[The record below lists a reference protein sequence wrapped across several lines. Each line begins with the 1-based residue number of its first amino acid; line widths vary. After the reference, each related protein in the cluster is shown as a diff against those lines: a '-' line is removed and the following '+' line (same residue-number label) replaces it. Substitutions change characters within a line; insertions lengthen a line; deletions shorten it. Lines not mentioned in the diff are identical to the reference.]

1 MQQNGQKSCY
11 FYLHCLYLPYY
22 FPSIILTIKAS
33 IIHYIFDAI
42 NVLQMKKII
51 LIIISCLFVLAAH
64 SQDKMFVSE
73 RIFIALADQFV
84 LKNDTVRI
92 MGQLL
97 STDYNDFYP
106 YSRYVYVELIDRN
119 KQVVERKK
127 IRCNDNGSFFTTILL
142 PQKTTNGIYYVRGY
156 TQFMRNRESPQFPM
170 APLYVGVMPQEQE
183 TKEKIYA
190 GFFPEGGHLIKGQVQ
205 TVGIYICDE
214 RKMPTTTNF
223 VILNSLRDTICSGR
237 TDANGLASISFIPD
251 GNRYLLS
258 TETDDKAT
266 HNFLLPETMQIP
278 TLRAAI
284 NRERLVCYVLTDT
297 DDKEPI
303 DSLEIAIYHSSFGI
317 KKLNLRKGV
326 CMADLSGCTPGL
338 ITLWL
343 CNKAGNILAQRV
355 LRIGG
360 SNISTSTNDTIGG
373 SSVFVRYIPE
383 KAGKISTAFEML
395 NFTDELL
402 SPVPFPE
409 TYSDSSNIQ
418 TDQNINTWLL
428 SASNKMIGAD
438 ALRADSISYKYPI
451 EQALCISGVV
461 RNGKKPLQNANV
473 QIYNVQNNDAVSVNT
488 DATGHFNATVND
500 FVNGS
505 KLYIQAYN
513 SKGKTGTFTYQLDE
527 EDYPPVTDISYNVPF
542 AQELTDENLAKIIEP
557 IDTVRRHKVSEVVV
571 NRKHPKEKPYEW
583 VRTRNVFNYYD
594 REFLDKHPN
603 IMTVKDA
610 VLYTS
615 KVTVSNQDR
624 SISWKS
630 LKLQGLVPQH
640 LKVDKMLSNDDPIVY
655 SEIAVVVNGFK
666 IEHGVDDILRWPIT
680 DIESIELVDP
690 LDPRSLWHNAGYG
703 FFDIKMRTTVRTTP
717 VVSNG
722 VTIQPLGIATPTK
735 PFIWRLPTKAGTY
748 RMIVDVV
755 SADRNIRH
763 VVKTITVK

>member
-1 MQQNGQKSCY
+1 
-11 FYLHCLYLPYY
+11 
-22 FPSIILTIKAS
+22 
-33 IIHYIFDAI
+33 
-42 NVLQMKKII
+42 MKKII

-84 LKNDTVRI
+84 LKNDTVKI

-106 YSRYVYVELIDRN
+106 YSRYVYVELIDRH

-127 IRCNDNGSFFTTILL
+127 IRCNDNGSFFTSILL
-142 PQKTTNGIYYVRGY
+142 PDKSPNGIYYVRGY
-156 TQFMRNRESPQFPM
+156 SQFMRNRESQQFPM
-170 APLYVGVMPQEQE
+170 VPLYVGVVPQEQE
-183 TKEKIYA
+183 TKENIYA
-190 GFFPEGGHLIKGQVQ
+190 RFFPEGGHLVKGHVQ
-205 TVGIYICDE
+205 TVGIYICNE
-214 RKMPTTTNF
+214 HKMPTATKF
-223 VILNSLRDTICSGR
+223 VILNSLRDTICSGK
-237 TDANGLASISFIPD
+237 TDANGLALISFIPD

-317 KKLNLRKGV
+317 KKLHLRKGV

-360 SNISTSTNDTIGG
+360 SNISTSANDTIGG

-402 SPVPFPE
+402 SPIPFPE

-418 TDQNINTWLL
+418 TDQNINIWLL

-461 RNGKKPLQNANV
+461 RNGKRPLQNANV

-500 FVNGS
+500 FENGS

-527 EDYPPVTDISYNVPF
+527 GDYPPVTDISYNVPF

-624 SISWKS
+624 CISWKS

-640 LKVDKMLSNDDPIVY
+640 LKVDKMLSNDDDPIVY
-655 SEIAVVVNGFK
+655 SQIAVVVNGLK
-666 IEHGVDDILRWPIT
+666 IEHGIDDILKWPTT

-690 LDPRSLWHNAGYG
+690 LDPRSLWHYAGYG

-722 VTIQPLGIATPTK
+722 VTIQPLGIATPTE

-763 VVKTITVK
+763 VVKTINVK

>member
-1 MQQNGQKSCY
+1 
-11 FYLHCLYLPYY
+11 
-22 FPSIILTIKAS
+22 
-33 IIHYIFDAI
+33 
-42 NVLQMKKII
+42 MKKII
-51 LIIISCLFVLAAH
+51 LIIVSCLFVLAAH

-84 LKNDTVRI
+84 LKNDTVKI

-106 YSRYVYVELIDRN
+106 YSRYVYVELIDRD

-127 IRCNDNGSFFTTILL
+127 IRCNDNGSFFTSILS
-142 PQKTTNGIYYVRGY
+142 PDKSPNGIYYVRGY
-156 TQFMRNRESPQFPM
+156 SQFMRNRESQQFPM
-170 APLYVGVMPQEQE
+170 VPLYVGVMPQEQE

-190 GFFPEGGHLIKGQVQ
+190 GFFPEGGHLVKGQVQ
-205 TVGIYICDE
+205 TVGIYICNE
-214 RKMPTTTNF
+214 RKMPTATKF
-223 VILNSLRDTICSGR
+223 VILNSLRDTICSGK

-303 DSLEIAIYHSSFGI
+303 DSLQIAMYHSSFGI
-317 KKLNLRKGV
+317 KKLHLRKGA

-343 CNKAGNILAQRV
+343 CNKEGSILAQRV

-360 SNISTSTNDTIGG
+360 SNISTSANDTIGG

-418 TDQNINTWLL
+418 TDQNINIWLL

-461 RNGKKPLQNANV
+461 RNGKRPLQNANV
-473 QIYNVQNNDAVSVNT
+473 QIYNVQNNDAISVNT

-527 EDYPPVTDISYNVPF
+527 EDYPPVTDSSFNGLF
-542 AQELTDENLAKIIEP
+542 FQELTNENLAKIIEP

-603 IMTVKDA
+603 IQTVKDA

-615 KVTVSNQDR
+615 KVIVSNQDR
-624 SISWKS
+624 SITWKS
-630 LKLQGLVPQH
+630 NKLQGLMPQH
-640 LKVDKMLSNDDPIVY
+640 LRVEKMLSDDDPLVY
-655 SEIAVVVNGFK
+655 SQIAVVVNGLK
-666 IEHGVDDILRWPIT
+666 IEHGVDDILKWPIT

-717 VVSNG
+717 IVSNG
-722 VTIQPLGIATPTK
+722 VTIQPLGIATPTE
-735 PFIWRLPTKAGTY
+735 PFIWRLPTKAGKY

>member
-1 MQQNGQKSCY
+1 
-11 FYLHCLYLPYY
+11 
-22 FPSIILTIKAS
+22 
-33 IIHYIFDAI
+33 
-42 NVLQMKKII
+42 MKKII
-51 LIIISCLFVLAAH
+51 LIIISSLFVLAAR
-64 SQDKMFVSE
+64 SQDKQFVSE

-84 LKNDTVRI
+84 LKHDTVKI

-106 YSRYVYVELIDRN
+106 YSRYVYVELTDRN

-127 IRCNDNGSFFTTILL
+127 IRCNNNGSFFTTILL

-156 TQFMRNRESPQFPM
+156 SQFMRNRESPQFPM
-170 APLYVGVMPQEQE
+170 VPLYVGVLPQEQE

-214 RKMPTTTNF
+214 HKMPTATHF
-223 VILNSLRDTICSGR
+223 VILNSLHDTICSGR

-251 GNRYLLS
+251 GNRYVLS
-258 TETDDKAT
+258 AETEDKVT
-266 HNFLLPETMQIP
+266 HNFLLPEALKIP
-278 TLRAAI
+278 TLRAVV
-284 NRERLVCYVLTDT
+284 NRERLACYVLADS
-297 DDKEPI
+297 DDKESI
-303 DSLEIAIYHSSFGI
+303 DSLGIVMYHSSFGI
-317 KKLNLRKGV
+317 KKLHLRKGA

-343 CNKAGNILAQRV
+343 CNKEGNILAQRV
-355 LRIGG
+355 LWIGG
-360 SNISTSTNDTIGG
+360 SPDTENSGITIDTNGQAGNNISISTNDTIGR
-373 SSVFVRYIPE
+373 SSIFVRFLPE
-383 KAGKISTAFEML
+383 KTGKISTAFEML

-402 SPVPFPE
+402 SPLPFPE
-409 TYSDSSNIQ
+409 IYSDSSNIQ
-418 TDQNINTWLL
+418 ADHNINTWLL
-428 SASNKMIGAD
+428 SASNKMIGTE
-438 ALRADSISYKYPI
+438 ALRTDSISYKYPI

-461 RNGKKPLQNANV
+461 RNGKRPLQNANV

-527 EDYPPVTDISYNVPF
+527 EDYPPVTDNSTNGLF
-542 AQELTDENLAKIIEP
+542 FQELTDENLAKLIEP
-557 IDTVRRHKVSEVVV
+557 IDTLRRHKVSEVVV
-571 NRKHPKEKPYEW
+571 NRKRPKEKPYEW

-615 KVTVSNQDR
+615 KVIVSNQDR
-624 SISWKS
+624 CISWKS

-666 IEHGVDDILRWPIT
+666 IEHGVDDILRWSIT
-680 DIESIELVDP
+680 DIESIELVEP
-690 LDPRSLWHNAGYG
+690 LDPRSLWHYAGYG

-722 VTIQPLGIATPTK
+722 VTIQPLGIATPTE

-763 VVKTITVK
+763 VVKTINVK

>member
-1 MQQNGQKSCY
+1 
-11 FYLHCLYLPYY
+11 
-22 FPSIILTIKAS
+22 
-33 IIHYIFDAI
+33 
-42 NVLQMKKII
+42 MKKII
-51 LIIISCLFVLAAH
+51 LIIVSCLFVLTAH
-64 SQDKMFVSE
+64 SQDKLFVSE

-84 LKNDTVRI
+84 LKHDTVRI

-97 STDYNDFYP
+97 STDYKDFYP
-106 YSRYVYVELIDRN
+106 YSRYVYVELTDRN

-127 IRCNDNGSFFTTILL
+127 IRCNDNGAFYTYIIL

-156 TQFMRNRESPQFPM
+156 SQFMRNRESPQFPM
-170 APLYVGVMPQEQE
+170 VPLYVGVMPQEQE

-190 GFFPEGGHLIKGQVQ
+190 GFFPEGGHLVKGQVQ
-205 TVGIYICDE
+205 TVGIYICNE
-214 RKMPTTTNF
+214 RKMPTATKF
-223 VILNSLRDTICSGR
+223 VILNSLRDTICSGK

-303 DSLEIAIYHSSFGI
+303 DSLQIAMYHSSFGI
-317 KKLNLRKGV
+317 KKLHLRKGA

-343 CNKAGNILAQRV
+343 CNKEGSILAQRV

-360 SNISTSTNDTIGG
+360 SNISTSANDTIGG

-418 TDQNINTWLL
+418 TDQNINIWLL

-461 RNGKKPLQNANV
+461 RNGKRPLQNANV
-473 QIYNVQNNDAVSVNT
+473 QIYNVQNNDAISVNT

-527 EDYPPVTDISYNVPF
+527 EDYPPVTDSSFNGLF
-542 AQELTDENLAKIIEP
+542 FQEITNENLAKIIEP
-557 IDTVRRHKVSEVVV
+557 IDTVRRHKVSEVIV

-603 IMTVKDA
+603 IQTVKDA

-615 KVTVSNQDR
+615 KVIVSNQDR
-624 SISWKS
+624 SITWKS
-630 LKLQGLVPQH
+630 NKLQGLMPQH
-640 LKVDKMLSNDDPIVY
+640 LRVEKMLSDDDPLVY
-655 SEIAVVVNGFK
+655 SQIAVVVNGLK
-666 IEHGVDDILRWPIT
+666 IEHGIDGILGWPIT
-680 DIESIELVDP
+680 DIESIELVSP
-690 LDPRSLWHNAGYG
+690 LDPRSLWHYAGYG

-722 VTIQPLGIATPTK
+722 VTIQPLGIATPTE
-735 PFIWRLPTKAGTY
+735 PFTWQPPTKAGTY

>member
-1 MQQNGQKSCY
+1 
-11 FYLHCLYLPYY
+11 
-22 FPSIILTIKAS
+22 
-33 IIHYIFDAI
+33 
-42 NVLQMKKII
+42 MKKII
-51 LIIISCLFVLAAH
+51 LIIVSCLFVLTAH
-64 SQDKMFVSE
+64 SQDKLFVSE

-84 LKNDTVRI
+84 LKHDTVRI

-97 STDYNDFYP
+97 STDYKDFYP
-106 YSRYVYVELIDRN
+106 YSRYVYVELTDRN

-127 IRCNDNGSFFTTILL
+127 IRCNDNGAFYTYIIL

-156 TQFMRNRESPQFPM
+156 SQFMRNRESPQFPM
-170 APLYVGVMPQEQE
+170 VPLYVGVMPQEQE

-190 GFFPEGGHLIKGQVQ
+190 GFFPEGGHLVKGQVQ
-205 TVGIYICDE
+205 TVGIYICNE
-214 RKMPTTTNF
+214 RKMPTATKF
-223 VILNSLRDTICSGR
+223 VILNSLRDTICSGK

-303 DSLEIAIYHSSFGI
+303 DSLQIAMYHSSFGI
-317 KKLNLRKGV
+317 KKLHLRKGA

-343 CNKAGNILAQRV
+343 CNKEGSILAQRV

-360 SNISTSTNDTIGG
+360 SNISTSANDTIGG

-418 TDQNINTWLL
+418 TDQNINIWLL

-461 RNGKKPLQNANV
+461 RNGKRPLQNANV
-473 QIYNVQNNDAVSVNT
+473 QIYNVQNNDAISVNT

-527 EDYPPVTDISYNVPF
+527 EDYPPVTDSSFNGLF
-542 AQELTDENLAKIIEP
+542 FQEITNENLAKIIEP
-557 IDTVRRHKVSEVVV
+557 IDTVRRHKVSEVIV

-603 IMTVKDA
+603 IQTVKDA

-615 KVTVSNQDR
+615 KVIVSNQDR
-624 SISWKS
+624 SITWKS
-630 LKLQGLVPQH
+630 NKLQGLMPQH
-640 LKVDKMLSNDDPIVY
+640 LRVEKMLSDDDPLVY
-655 SEIAVVVNGFK
+655 SQIAVVVNGLK
-666 IEHGVDDILRWPIT
+666 IEHGIDGILGWPIT
-680 DIESIELVDP
+680 DIESIELVSP

-722 VTIQPLGIATPTK
+722 VTIQPLGIATPTE
-735 PFIWRLPTKAGTY
+735 PFTWQPPTKAGTY

>member
-1 MQQNGQKSCY
+1 M
-11 FYLHCLYLPYY
+11 PYY

-84 LKNDTVRI
+84 LKHDTVKI

-106 YSRYVYVELIDRN
+106 YSRYVYVELTDRN

-127 IRCNDNGSFFTTILL
+127 IRCNDNGAFFTYIIL

-156 TQFMRNRESPQFPM
+156 SQFMRNRESQQFPM
-170 APLYVGVMPQEQE
+170 VPLYVGVMPQEQE
-183 TKEKIYA
+183 TKENIYA
-190 GFFPEGGHLIKGQVQ
+190 GFFPEGGHLVKGHVQ
-205 TVGIYICDE
+205 TVGIYICNE
-214 RKMPTTTNF
+214 HKMPTATNF
-223 VILNSLRDTICSGR
+223 VILNSRRDTICSGK
-237 TDANGLASISFIPD
+237 TDTNGLASISFIPD

-266 HNFLLPETMQIP
+266 HNFLLPETIPIP

-284 NRERLVCYVLTDT
+284 NRERLVCYALADT
-297 DDKEPI
+297 DDKGPI

-317 KKLNLRKGV
+317 KKLHLRKGV

-360 SNISTSTNDTIGG
+360 SNISTSANDTIGG

-418 TDQNINTWLL
+418 TDQNINIWLL

-461 RNGKKPLQNANV
+461 RNGKRPLQNANV

-542 AQELTDENLAKIIEP
+542 AQELTNENLAKIIEP

-571 NRKHPKEKPYEW
+571 NRKRPKEKPYEW

-722 VTIQPLGIATPTK
+722 VTIQPLGIATPTE
-735 PFIWRLPTKAGTY
+735 PFTWQPPTKAGTY

>member
-1 MQQNGQKSCY
+1 
-11 FYLHCLYLPYY
+11 
-22 FPSIILTIKAS
+22 
-33 IIHYIFDAI
+33 
-42 NVLQMKKII
+42 
-51 LIIISCLFVLAAH
+51 
-64 SQDKMFVSE
+64 
-73 RIFIALADQFV
+73 
-84 LKNDTVRI
+84 
-92 MGQLL
+92 
-97 STDYNDFYP
+97 
-106 YSRYVYVELIDRN
+106 
-119 KQVVERKK
+119 
-127 IRCNDNGSFFTTILL
+127 
-142 PQKTTNGIYYVRGY
+142 
-156 TQFMRNRESPQFPM
+156 
-170 APLYVGVMPQEQE
+170 
-183 TKEKIYA
+183 
-190 GFFPEGGHLIKGQVQ
+190 
-205 TVGIYICDE
+205 
-214 RKMPTTTNF
+214 MPTATKF
-223 VILNSLRDTICSGR
+223 VILNSLRDTICSGK

-258 TETDDKAT
+258 TETDDKVT
-266 HNFLLPETMQIP
+266 HKFLLPETIQMP
-278 TLRAAI
+278 TLRAAV
-284 NRERLVCYVLTDT
+284 NRERLVCYALADT
-297 DDKEPI
+297 DDKGPI
-303 DSLEIAIYHSSFGI
+303 DSLQIAMYHSSFGI
-317 KKLNLRKGV
+317 KKLNLRKGA

-343 CNKAGNILAQRV
+343 CNKEGNILAQRV

-360 SNISTSTNDTIGG
+360 SNISTSANDTIGG
-373 SSVFVRYIPE
+373 NSVFVRYIPE

-418 TDQNINTWLL
+418 TDQNINIWLL

-461 RNGKKPLQNANV
+461 RNGKRPLQNANV
-473 QIYNVQNNDAVSVNT
+473 QIYNVQNNNAVSVNT

-594 REFLDKHPN
+594 REFLDKHAN
-603 IMTVKDA
+603 IQTVKDA

-615 KVTVSNQDR
+615 RVIVSNQDR
-624 SISWKS
+624 SITWKS
-630 LKLQGLVPQH
+630 NKLQGLMPQH

-655 SEIAVVVNGFK
+655 SEIAVVVNGIK
-666 IEHGVDDILRWPIT
+666 IEHGVDDILKWPIT
-680 DIESIELVDP
+680 DIESIELVGP
-690 LDPRSLWHNAGYG
+690 LEPRSLWHYAGYG

-722 VTIQPLGIATPTK
+722 VTIQPLGIATPTE

>member
-1 MQQNGQKSCY
+1 
-11 FYLHCLYLPYY
+11 
-22 FPSIILTIKAS
+22 
-33 IIHYIFDAI
+33 
-42 NVLQMKKII
+42 MKKII
-51 LIIISCLFVLAAH
+51 IIIISCLFVLAAH

-84 LKNDTVRI
+84 LKNDTVKI

-97 STDYNDFYP
+97 STDYKDFYP
-106 YSRYVYVELIDRN
+106 YSRYVYVELTDRN

-127 IRCNDNGSFFTTILL
+127 IRCNDNGAFYTYIIL

-156 TQFMRNRESPQFPM
+156 SQFMRNRESPQFPM
-170 APLYVGVMPQEQE
+170 VPLYVGVMPQEQE
-183 TKEKIYA
+183 TKENIYA
-190 GFFPEGGHLIKGQVQ
+190 GFFPEGGHLVKGHVQ
-205 TVGIYICDE
+205 TVGIYICNE
-214 RKMPTTTNF
+214 HKMPTATKF
-223 VILNSLRDTICSGR
+223 VILNSLRDTICSGK
-237 TDANGLASISFIPD
+237 TDTNGLASISFIPD

-278 TLRAAI
+278 TLRAAV
-284 NRERLVCYVLTDT
+284 NRERLVCYALADT

-317 KKLNLRKGV
+317 KKLNLRKGA
-326 CMADLSGCTPGL
+326 CMADLSRCTPGL

-360 SNISTSTNDTIGG
+360 SNISTSANDTIGG
-373 SSVFVRYIPE
+373 NSVFVRYIPE

-461 RNGKKPLQNANV
+461 RNGKRPLQNANV

-571 NRKHPKEKPYEW
+571 NRKRPKEKPYEW

-603 IMTVKDA
+603 IQTVKDA

-615 KVTVSNQDR
+615 RVIVSNQDR
-624 SISWKS
+624 SITWKS
-630 LKLQGLVPQH
+630 NKLQGLMPQH
-640 LKVDKMLSNDDPIVY
+640 LKVDKMLSDDDPIVC
-655 SEIAVVVNGFK
+655 SQIAVVVNGLK
-666 IEHGVDDILRWPIT
+666 IEHGIDGILGWPIT
-680 DIESIELVDP
+680 DIESIELVSP
-690 LDPRSLWHNAGYG
+690 LDPRSLWHYAGYG

-722 VTIQPLGIATPTK
+722 VTIQPLGIATPTE
-735 PFIWRLPTKAGTY
+735 PFTCQPPTKAGTY

>member
-1 MQQNGQKSCY
+1 
-11 FYLHCLYLPYY
+11 
-22 FPSIILTIKAS
+22 
-33 IIHYIFDAI
+33 
-42 NVLQMKKII
+42 MKKII
-51 LIIISCLFVLAAH
+51 LIIVSCLFVLTAH
-64 SQDKMFVSE
+64 SQDKLFVSE

-84 LKNDTVRI
+84 LKHDTVRI

-97 STDYNDFYP
+97 STDYKDFYP
-106 YSRYVYVELIDRN
+106 YSRYVYVELTDRN

-127 IRCNDNGSFFTTILL
+127 IRCNDNGAFYTYIIL

-156 TQFMRNRESPQFPM
+156 SQFMRNRESPQFPM
-170 APLYVGVMPQEQE
+170 VPLYVGVMPQEQE

-190 GFFPEGGHLIKGQVQ
+190 GFFPEGGHLVKGQVQ
-205 TVGIYICDE
+205 TVGIYICNE
-214 RKMPTTTNF
+214 RKMPTATKF
-223 VILNSLRDTICSGR
+223 VILNSLRDTICSGK
-237 TDANGLASISFIPD
+237 TNANGLASISFIPD

-303 DSLEIAIYHSSFGI
+303 DSLQIAMYHSSFGI
-317 KKLNLRKGV
+317 KKLHLRKGA

-343 CNKAGNILAQRV
+343 CNKEGSILAQRV

-360 SNISTSTNDTIGG
+360 SNISTSANDTIGG

-418 TDQNINTWLL
+418 TDQNINIWLL

-461 RNGKKPLQNANV
+461 RNGKRPLQNANV
-473 QIYNVQNNDAVSVNT
+473 QIYNVQNNDAISVNT

-527 EDYPPVTDISYNVPF
+527 EDYPPVTDSSFNGLF
-542 AQELTDENLAKIIEP
+542 FQEITNENLAKIIEP
-557 IDTVRRHKVSEVVV
+557 IDTVRRHKVSEVIV

-603 IMTVKDA
+603 IQTVKDA

-615 KVTVSNQDR
+615 KVIVSNQDR
-624 SISWKS
+624 SITWKS
-630 LKLQGLVPQH
+630 NKLQGLMPQH
-640 LKVDKMLSNDDPIVY
+640 LRVEKMLSDDDPLVY
-655 SEIAVVVNGFK
+655 SQIAVVVNGLK
-666 IEHGVDDILRWPIT
+666 IEHGIDGILGWPIT
-680 DIESIELVDP
+680 DIESIELVSP

-722 VTIQPLGIATPTK
+722 VTIQPLGIATPTE
-735 PFIWRLPTKAGTY
+735 PFTWQPPTKAGTY

>member
-1 MQQNGQKSCY
+1 
-11 FYLHCLYLPYY
+11 
-22 FPSIILTIKAS
+22 
-33 IIHYIFDAI
+33 
-42 NVLQMKKII
+42 MKKII
-51 LIIISCLFVLAAH
+51 LIIISSLFVLAAR
-64 SQDKMFVSE
+64 SQDKQFLSE

-84 LKNDTVRI
+84 LKNDTVKI

-106 YSRYVYVELIDRN
+106 YSRYVYVELIDRH

-142 PQKTTNGIYYVRGY
+142 PDKSPNGIYYVRGY
-156 TQFMRNRESPQFPM
+156 TQFMRNRESQQFPM
-170 APLYVGVMPQEQE
+170 VPLYVGVMPQEQE
-183 TKEKIYA
+183 TKKKIYA
-190 GFFPEGGHLIKGQVQ
+190 GFFPEGGHLVKGHVQ
-205 TVGIYICDE
+205 TVGIYICNE
-214 RKMPTTTNF
+214 HKTPTATKF
-223 VILNSLRDTICSGR
+223 VILNSLCDTICSGK
-237 TDANGLASISFIPD
+237 TDTNGLASISFIPD

-317 KKLNLRKGV
+317 KKLNLRKGA

-343 CNKAGNILAQRV
+343 CNKAGSILAQRV

-360 SNISTSTNDTIGG
+360 SNISISTNDTIGK
-373 SSVFVRYIPE
+373 SSVFVRFLPE

-461 RNGKKPLQNANV
+461 RNGKRPLQNANV

-571 NRKHPKEKPYEW
+571 NRKRPKEKAYEW
-583 VRTRNVFNYYD
+583 VRTKNVFNYYD
-594 REFLDKHPN
+594 REFLDKRPN
-603 IMTVKDA
+603 IQTVKDA

-630 LKLQGLVPQH
+630 LKLQGLMPQH
-640 LKVDKMLSNDDPIVY
+640 LKVDKMLSDDDPLVY
-655 SEIAVVVNGFK
+655 SQIAVVVNGLK
-666 IEHGVDDILRWPIT
+666 IEHGIDGILGWPIT
-680 DIESIELVDP
+680 DIESIELVSP

-722 VTIQPLGIATPTK
+722 VTIQPLGIATPTE
-735 PFIWRLPTKAGTY
+735 PFTWQPPTKASTY

>member
-1 MQQNGQKSCY
+1 M
-11 FYLHCLYLPYY
+11 
-22 FPSIILTIKAS
+22 PSA
-33 IIHYIFDAI
+33 
-42 NVLQMKKII
+42 
-51 LIIISCLFVLAAH
+51 
-64 SQDKMFVSE
+64 
-73 RIFIALADQFV
+73 
-84 LKNDTVRI
+84 
-92 MGQLL
+92 
-97 STDYNDFYP
+97 
-106 YSRYVYVELIDRN
+106 
-119 KQVVERKK
+119 
-127 IRCNDNGSFFTTILL
+127 
-142 PQKTTNGIYYVRGY
+142 
-156 TQFMRNRESPQFPM
+156 
-170 APLYVGVMPQEQE
+170 
-183 TKEKIYA
+183 
-190 GFFPEGGHLIKGQVQ
+190 
-205 TVGIYICDE
+205 
-214 RKMPTTTNF
+214 TNF
-223 VILNSLRDTICSGR
+223 VILNSRRDTICSGK
-237 TDANGLASISFIPD
+237 TDTNGLASISFIPD

-266 HNFLLPETMQIP
+266 HNFLLPEAMQIP
-278 TLRAAI
+278 TLRAAV
-284 NRERLVCYVLTDT
+284 NRKRLVCYVLTDT

-317 KKLNLRKGV
+317 KKLQLRKGV
-326 CMADLSGCTPGL
+326 CMADLYGCTPGL

-360 SNISTSTNDTIGG
+360 SNISTSTNDTIGK
-373 SSVFVRYIPE
+373 SSVFVRFLPE

-451 EQALCISGVV
+451 EQTLCISGVV
-461 RNGKKPLQNANV
+461 RNGKRPLQNANV
-473 QIYNVQNNDAVSVNT
+473 QIYNVQNNDAVSVST

-603 IMTVKDA
+603 IQTVKDA

-615 KVTVSNQDR
+615 KVIVSNQDR
-624 SISWKS
+624 SITWKS
-630 LKLQGLVPQH
+630 NKLQGLMPQH
-640 LKVDKMLSNDDPIVY
+640 LRVEKMLSDDDDPIVY
-655 SEIAVVVNGFK
+655 SQIAVVVNGLK
-666 IEHGVDDILRWPIT
+666 IENGIDGILGWPIT
-680 DIESIELVDP
+680 DIESIELVSP
-690 LDPRSLWHNAGYG
+690 LDPRSLWHYAGYG

-722 VTIQPLGIATPTK
+722 VTIQPLGIATPTE
-735 PFIWRLPTKAGTY
+735 PFTWQPPTKAGTY

-755 SADRNIRH
+755 SADRIIRH
-763 VVKTITVK
+763 VVKTINVK

>member
-1 MQQNGQKSCY
+1 
-11 FYLHCLYLPYY
+11 
-22 FPSIILTIKAS
+22 
-33 IIHYIFDAI
+33 
-42 NVLQMKKII
+42 MKKII

-84 LKNDTVRI
+84 LKNDTVKI

-127 IRCNDNGSFFTTILL
+127 IRCNDNGSFFTSILL
-142 PQKTTNGIYYVRGY
+142 PDKSPNGIYYVRGY
-156 TQFMRNRESPQFPM
+156 SQFMRNRESQQFPM
-170 APLYVGVMPQEQE
+170 VPLYVGVMPQEQE
-183 TKEKIYA
+183 TKGNIYT
-190 GFFPEGGHLIKGQVQ
+190 GVFPEGGHLVKGHVQ
-205 TVGIYICDE
+205 TVGIYICNE
-214 RKMPTTTNF
+214 HKMPTATKF
-223 VILNSLRDTICSGR
+223 VILNSLRDTICSGK

-266 HNFLLPETMQIP
+266 HNFLLPETMPIP

-284 NRERLVCYVLTDT
+284 NRERLVCYALADT

-317 KKLNLRKGV
+317 KKLHLRKGV

-360 SNISTSTNDTIGG
+360 SNISTSANDTIGG

-418 TDQNINTWLL
+418 TDQNINIWLL

-461 RNGKKPLQNANV
+461 RNGKRPLQNANV

-542 AQELTDENLAKIIEP
+542 AQELTNENLAKIIEP

-680 DIESIELVDP
+680 DIESIELVSP

>member
-1 MQQNGQKSCY
+1 
-11 FYLHCLYLPYY
+11 
-22 FPSIILTIKAS
+22 
-33 IIHYIFDAI
+33 
-42 NVLQMKKII
+42 MKKII
-51 LIIISCLFVLAAH
+51 LIIISSLFVLAAR
-64 SQDKMFVSE
+64 SQDKQFVSE

-84 LKNDTVRI
+84 LKHDTVKV

-106 YSRYVYVELIDRN
+106 YSRYVYVELTDRN

-127 IRCNDNGSFFTTILL
+127 IRCNNNGSFFTTILL
-142 PQKTTNGIYYVRGY
+142 PQKATNGIYYVRGY

-170 APLYVGVMPQEQE
+170 VPLYVGVLPQEQE

-214 RKMPTTTNF
+214 HKMPTATHF
-223 VILNSLRDTICSGR
+223 VILNSLHDTICSGR

-251 GNRYLLS
+251 GNKYVLS
-258 TETDDKAT
+258 AETEDKVT

-278 TLRAAI
+278 TLRAVV
-284 NRERLVCYVLTDT
+284 NHERLVCYVLADS

-303 DSLEIAIYHSSFGI
+303 DSLEIAMYHSSFGI
-317 KKLNLRKGV
+317 KKLNLRKGA

-343 CNKAGNILAQRV
+343 CNKEGNILAQRM
-355 LRIGG
+355 LWIGGRPDTENGGITIDTNGQAG
-360 SNISTSTNDTIGG
+360 SNILISTNDTIGK
-373 SSVFVRYIPE
+373 SSVFVRFLPE

-395 NFTDELL
+395 NFTDEVL
-402 SPVPFPE
+402 SPLPFPE
-409 TYSDSSNIQ
+409 IYSDSSNIQ
-418 TDQNINTWLL
+418 ADHNINTWLL
-428 SASNKMIGAD
+428 SASNKMIGTK

-461 RNGKKPLQNANV
+461 RNGKRPLQNANV

-527 EDYPPVTDISYNVPF
+527 EDYPPVTDSSTNGLF
-542 AQELTDENLAKIIEP
+542 FQELTDENLAKIIEP
-557 IDTVRRHKVSEVVV
+557 IDTLRRHKVSEVVV
-571 NRKHPKEKPYEW
+571 NRKRPKEKPYEW

-594 REFLDKHPN
+594 REFLDKRPN
-603 IMTVKDA
+603 IQTVKDA

-615 KVTVSNQDR
+615 KVIVSNQDR
-624 SISWKS
+624 CISWKS
-630 LKLQGLVPQH
+630 PKLQGLVPQH

-666 IEHGVDDILRWPIT
+666 IEHGIDDILKWSIT
-680 DIESIELVDP
+680 DVESIELVEP

-722 VTIQPLGIATPTK
+722 VTIQPLGIATPTE

-763 VVKTITVK
+763 VVKTINVE

>member
-1 MQQNGQKSCY
+1 
-11 FYLHCLYLPYY
+11 
-22 FPSIILTIKAS
+22 
-33 IIHYIFDAI
+33 
-42 NVLQMKKII
+42 MKKII

-84 LKNDTVRI
+84 LKHDTVKI

-106 YSRYVYVELIDRN
+106 YSRYVYVELIDRH

-127 IRCNDNGSFFTTILL
+127 IRCNDNGSFFTSILL
-142 PQKTTNGIYYVRGY
+142 PDKSPNGIYYVRGY
-156 TQFMRNRESPQFPM
+156 SQFMRNRESQQFPM
-170 APLYVGVMPQEQE
+170 VPLYVGVMPQEQE
-183 TKEKIYA
+183 TKENIYA
-190 GFFPEGGHLIKGQVQ
+190 GFFPEGGHLVKGHVQ
-205 TVGIYICDE
+205 TVGIYICNE
-214 RKMPTTTNF
+214 HKMPTATKF
-223 VILNSLRDTICSGR
+223 VILNSLRDTICSGK
-237 TDANGLASISFIPD
+237 TDTNGLASISFIPD
-251 GNRYLLS
+251 DNRYLLS

-278 TLRAAI
+278 TLRATV
-284 NRERLVCYVLTDT
+284 NRERLVCYALADT

-317 KKLNLRKGV
+317 KKLNLRKGA

-360 SNISTSTNDTIGG
+360 SNISISTNDTIGK
-373 SSVFVRYIPE
+373 SSVFVRFLPE

-418 TDQNINTWLL
+418 TDQNINIWLL

-461 RNGKKPLQNANV
+461 RNGKRPLQNANV

-571 NRKHPKEKPYEW
+571 NRKRPKEKPYEW

-722 VTIQPLGIATPTK
+722 VTIQPLGIATPTE
-735 PFIWRLPTKAGTY
+735 PFTWQPPTKAGTY

>member
-1 MQQNGQKSCY
+1 M
-11 FYLHCLYLPYY
+11 
-22 FPSIILTIKAS
+22 
-33 IIHYIFDAI
+33 HYILDAI

-51 LIIISCLFVLAAH
+51 LIIISCLFVLAAR
-64 SQDKMFVSE
+64 SQDKQFISE

-84 LKNDTVRI
+84 LKNDTVKI

-97 STDYNDFYP
+97 STNYNDFYP
-106 YSRYVYVELIDRN
+106 YSRYVYVELTDRN

-142 PQKTTNGIYYVRGY
+142 PQKATNGIYYVRGY
-156 TQFMRNRESPQFPM
+156 TQFMRNRKSPQFPM
-170 APLYVGVMPQEQE
+170 VPLYVGVMPQEQE

-214 RKMPTTTNF
+214 RKMPTATHF
-223 VILNSLRDTICSGR
+223 VILNSLHDTICSGR

-251 GNRYLLS
+251 GNKYVLS
-258 TETDDKAT
+258 AETEDKVT

-278 TLRAAI
+278 TLRAVV
-284 NRERLVCYVLTDT
+284 NRERLACYVLVDS

-303 DSLEIAIYHSSFGI
+303 DSLGIAMYHSSFGI
-317 KKLNLRKGV
+317 KKLNPRKGA

-343 CNKAGNILAQRV
+343 CNKEGNILAQRV
-355 LRIGG
+355 LWIGGSPDTENDGITVDTNGQAG
-360 SNISTSTNDTIGG
+360 SNISISTNDTIGK
-373 SSVFVRYIPE
+373 SSVFVRFLPE

-395 NFTDELL
+395 NFTDEVL
-402 SPVPFPE
+402 SPLPFPE
-409 TYSDSSNIQ
+409 IYSDSSNIQ
-418 TDQNINTWLL
+418 ADHNINTWLL
-428 SASNKMIGAD
+428 SASNKMIGTE

-461 RNGKKPLQNANV
+461 RNGKRPLQNANV

-513 SKGKTGTFTYQLDE
+513 SKGETGTFTYQLDK
-527 EDYPPVTDISYNVPF
+527 EDYPPVTDSSTNGLF
-542 AQELTDENLAKIIEP
+542 FQELTDENLSKIIEP
-557 IDTVRRHKVSEVVV
+557 IDTLRRHKVSEVTV
-571 NRKHPKEKPYEW
+571 NRKRPKEKPYEW

-615 KVTVSNQDR
+615 KVIVSNQDR
-624 SISWKS
+624 CISWKS

-666 IEHGVDDILRWPIT
+666 IEHGVDDILRWSIT
-680 DIESIELVDP
+680 DIESIELVEP

-722 VTIQPLGIATPTK
+722 VTIQPLGIATPTE

-763 VVKTITVK
+763 VVKTINVE

>member
-1 MQQNGQKSCY
+1 
-11 FYLHCLYLPYY
+11 
-22 FPSIILTIKAS
+22 
-33 IIHYIFDAI
+33 
-42 NVLQMKKII
+42 MKKII

-84 LKNDTVRI
+84 LKNDTVKI

-127 IRCNDNGSFFTTILL
+127 IRCNDNGSFFTSILL
-142 PQKTTNGIYYVRGY
+142 PDKSPNGIYYVRGY
-156 TQFMRNRESPQFPM
+156 SQFMRNRESQQFPM
-170 APLYVGVMPQEQE
+170 VPLYVGVMPQEQE
-183 TKEKIYA
+183 TKENIYA
-190 GFFPEGGHLIKGQVQ
+190 GFFPEGGHLVKGHVQ
-205 TVGIYICDE
+205 TVGIYICNE
-214 RKMPTTTNF
+214 HKMPTATNF
-223 VILNSLRDTICSGR
+223 VILNSRRDTICSGK
-237 TDANGLASISFIPD
+237 TDTNGLASISFIPD

-266 HNFLLPETMQIP
+266 HNFLLPETIPIP

-284 NRERLVCYVLTDT
+284 NRERLVCYALADT
-297 DDKEPI
+297 DDKGPI

-317 KKLNLRKGV
+317 KKLHLRKGV

-360 SNISTSTNDTIGG
+360 SNISTSANDTIGG

-418 TDQNINTWLL
+418 TDQNINIWLL

-461 RNGKKPLQNANV
+461 RNGKRPLQNANV

-542 AQELTDENLAKIIEP
+542 AQELSDENLAKIIEP

-571 NRKHPKEKPYEW
+571 NRKRPKEKPYEW

-722 VTIQPLGIATPTK
+722 VTIQPLGIATPTE
-735 PFIWRLPTKAGTY
+735 PFTWQPPTKAGTY

>member
-1 MQQNGQKSCY
+1 
-11 FYLHCLYLPYY
+11 
-22 FPSIILTIKAS
+22 
-33 IIHYIFDAI
+33 
-42 NVLQMKKII
+42 MKKII
-51 LIIISCLFVLAAH
+51 LIIISSLFVLAAR
-64 SQDKMFVSE
+64 SQGKQFVSE

-84 LKNDTVRI
+84 LKHDTVKV

-106 YSRYVYVELIDRN
+106 YSRYVYVELTDRN

-142 PQKTTNGIYYVRGY
+142 PQKATNGIYYVRGY

-170 APLYVGVMPQEQE
+170 VPLYVGVMPQEQE

-214 RKMPTTTNF
+214 HKMPTATHF
-223 VILNSLRDTICSGR
+223 VILNSRRDTIYSGK
-237 TDANGLASISFIPD
+237 TDTNGLASISFIPD
-251 GNRYLLS
+251 GNKYVLS
-258 TETDDKAT
+258 AETEDKVT

-278 TLRAAI
+278 TLRAVV
-284 NRERLVCYVLTDT
+284 NRERLVCYVLADS
-297 DDKEPI
+297 DDKESI
-303 DSLEIAIYHSSFGI
+303 DSLVIAMYHSSFGI
-317 KKLNLRKGV
+317 KKSNPRKGA

-343 CNKAGNILAQRV
+343 CNKEGNILAQRV
-355 LRIGG
+355 LWIGG
-360 SNISTSTNDTIGG
+360 SPDTENDGITVDTNGQAGSNILISTNDTIGK
-373 SSVFVRYIPE
+373 SSVFVRFLPK

-402 SPVPFPE
+402 SPVPFPK
-409 TYSDSSNIQ
+409 TYSDSPDIQ
-418 TDQNINTWLL
+418 TGHNINTWLL
-428 SASNKMIGAD
+428 SASNKMIGTE

-461 RNGKKPLQNANV
+461 RNGKRPLQNANV

-488 DATGHFNATVND
+488 DAAGHFNATVND

-527 EDYPPVTDISYNVPF
+527 EDYPPVTDSSTNGLF
-542 AQELTDENLAKIIEP
+542 FQELTDENLAKIIEP
-557 IDTVRRHKVSEVVV
+557 IDTLRRHKVSEVTV
-571 NRKHPKEKPYEW
+571 NRKRPKEKPYEW

-615 KVTVSNQDR
+615 KVIVSNQDR
-624 SISWKS
+624 CISWKS

-666 IEHGVDDILRWPIT
+666 IEHGVDDILRWSIT
-680 DIESIELVDP
+680 DIESIELVEP

-717 VVSNG
+717 MVSNG
-722 VTIQPLGIATPTK
+722 VTIQPLGIVTPTE
-735 PFIWRLPTKAGTY
+735 PFIWRLPNKAGTY

-763 VVKTITVK
+763 VVKTINVE

>member
-1 MQQNGQKSCY
+1 M
-11 FYLHCLYLPYY
+11 
-22 FPSIILTIKAS
+22 PSA
-33 IIHYIFDAI
+33 
-42 NVLQMKKII
+42 
-51 LIIISCLFVLAAH
+51 
-64 SQDKMFVSE
+64 
-73 RIFIALADQFV
+73 
-84 LKNDTVRI
+84 
-92 MGQLL
+92 
-97 STDYNDFYP
+97 
-106 YSRYVYVELIDRN
+106 
-119 KQVVERKK
+119 
-127 IRCNDNGSFFTTILL
+127 
-142 PQKTTNGIYYVRGY
+142 
-156 TQFMRNRESPQFPM
+156 
-170 APLYVGVMPQEQE
+170 
-183 TKEKIYA
+183 
-190 GFFPEGGHLIKGQVQ
+190 
-205 TVGIYICDE
+205 
-214 RKMPTTTNF
+214 TNF
-223 VILNSLRDTICSGR
+223 VILNSRRDTICSGK
-237 TDANGLASISFIPD
+237 TDTNGLASISFIPD

-266 HNFLLPETMQIP
+266 HNFLLPEAMQIP
-278 TLRAAI
+278 TLRAAV
-284 NRERLVCYVLTDT
+284 NRKRLVCYVLTDT

-303 DSLEIAIYHSSFGI
+303 DSLEIAIYHSCFGI
-317 KKLNLRKGV
+317 KKLHLRKGV

-360 SNISTSTNDTIGG
+360 SNISTSTNDTIGK
-373 SSVFVRYIPE
+373 SSVFVRFLPE

-473 QIYNVQNNDAVSVNT
+473 QIYNVQNNDAVSVST

-603 IMTVKDA
+603 IQTVKDA

-615 KVTVSNQDR
+615 KVIVSNQDR
-624 SISWKS
+624 SITWKS
-630 LKLQGLVPQH
+630 NKLQGLMPQH
-640 LKVDKMLSNDDPIVY
+640 LRVEKMLSDDDDPIVY
-655 SEIAVVVNGFK
+655 SQIAVVVNGLK
-666 IEHGVDDILRWPIT
+666 IENGIDGILGWPIT
-680 DIESIELVDP
+680 DIESIELVSP
-690 LDPRSLWHNAGYG
+690 LDPRSLWHYAGYG

-722 VTIQPLGIATPTK
+722 VTIQPLGIATPTE
-735 PFIWRLPTKAGTY
+735 PFTWQPPTKAGTY

-755 SADRNIRH
+755 SADRSIRH
-763 VVKTITVK
+763 VVKTINVK

>member
-1 MQQNGQKSCY
+1 M
-11 FYLHCLYLPYY
+11 
-22 FPSIILTIKAS
+22 
-33 IIHYIFDAI
+33 HYILDAI
-42 NVLQMKKII
+42 NLLQMKKII
-51 LIIISCLFVLAAH
+51 LIIISCLFVLAAR
-64 SQDKMFVSE
+64 SQDKQFVSE

-84 LKNDTVRI
+84 LKNDTVKI

-106 YSRYVYVELIDRN
+106 YSRYVYVELTDRN

-127 IRCNDNGSFFTTILL
+127 IRCNDNGVFYTYIIL

-156 TQFMRNRESPQFPM
+156 TQFMRNRKSQQFPM
-170 APLYVGVMPQEQE
+170 VPLYVGFMPQEQE

-214 RKMPTTTNF
+214 HKMPTATHF
-223 VILNSLRDTICSGR
+223 VILNSLHDTICSGR

-251 GNRYLLS
+251 GNRYVLS
-258 TETDDKAT
+258 AETEDKVT

-278 TLRAAI
+278 TLRAVV
-284 NRERLVCYVLTDT
+284 NRERLACYVLADS
-297 DDKEPI
+297 DDKESI
-303 DSLEIAIYHSSFGI
+303 DSLGIAMYHSSFGI
-317 KKLNLRKGV
+317 KKLNLRKGA

-343 CNKAGNILAQRV
+343 CNKEGNILAQRM
-355 LRIGG
+355 LWIGGRPDTENGGITIDTNGQAG
-360 SNISTSTNDTIGG
+360 SNISISTNDTIGK
-373 SSVFVRYIPE
+373 SSVFVRFLPE
-383 KAGKISTAFEML
+383 KTWEISTAFEML
-395 NFTDELL
+395 NFTDEVL
-402 SPVPFPE
+402 SPLPFPE
-409 TYSDSSNIQ
+409 IYSDSSNIQ
-418 TDQNINTWLL
+418 ADHNINTWLL
-428 SASNKMIGAD
+428 SASNKMIGTK

-461 RNGKKPLQNANV
+461 RNGKRPLQNANV

-488 DATGHFNATVND
+488 DAAGHFNATVND

-527 EDYPPVTDISYNVPF
+527 EDYPPVTDNSTNGLF
-542 AQELTDENLAKIIEP
+542 FQELTDENLSKIIEP
-557 IDTVRRHKVSEVVV
+557 IDTLRRHKVSEVVV
-571 NRKHPKEKPYEW
+571 NRKRPKEKPYEW

-594 REFLDKHPN
+594 REFLDKRPN
-603 IMTVKDA
+603 IQTVKDA

-615 KVTVSNQDR
+615 KVIVSNQDR
-624 SISWKS
+624 CISWKS

-666 IEHGVDDILRWPIT
+666 IEHGVDDILRWSIT
-680 DIESIELVDP
+680 DIESIELVEP
-690 LDPRSLWHNAGYG
+690 LDPRSLWHYAGYG

-722 VTIQPLGIATPTK
+722 VTIQPLGIATPTE
-735 PFIWRLPTKAGTY
+735 PFIWRLPNKAGTY
-748 RMIVDVV
+748 RMFVDVV

-763 VVKTITVK
+763 VVKTINVK

>member
-1 MQQNGQKSCY
+1 M
-11 FYLHCLYLPYY
+11 
-22 FPSIILTIKAS
+22 
-33 IIHYIFDAI
+33 HYILDAI

-51 LIIISCLFVLAAH
+51 LIIISCLFVLAAR
-64 SQDKMFVSE
+64 SQDKQFVSE

-84 LKNDTVRI
+84 LKHDTVKV

-106 YSRYVYVELIDRN
+106 YSRYVYVELTDRN

-127 IRCNDNGSFFTTILL
+127 IRCNDNGSFFTSIIL

-170 APLYVGVMPQEQE
+170 VPLYVGVMPQEQE

-205 TVGIYICDE
+205 TVGIYICNE
-214 RKMPTTTNF
+214 HKMPTATHF
-223 VILNSLRDTICSGR
+223 VILNSLHDTICSGR
-237 TDANGLASISFIPD
+237 TDTNGLASISFIPD
-251 GNRYLLS
+251 GNRYVLS
-258 TETDDKAT
+258 AETEDKVT
-266 HNFLLPETMQIP
+266 HNFLLPEAMQIP
-278 TLRAAI
+278 TLRAVV
-284 NRERLVCYVLTDT
+284 NRERLVCYVLADS

-303 DSLEIAIYHSSFGI
+303 DSLEIAMYHSSFGI

-343 CNKAGNILAQRV
+343 CNKEGNILAQRV
-355 LRIGG
+355 LWIGSRPDTENGGITIDTNGQAG
-360 SNISTSTNDTIGG
+360 SNISISTNDTIGK
-373 SSVFVRYIPE
+373 SSVFVRFLPE
-383 KAGKISTAFEML
+383 KTGKISTAFEML
-395 NFTDELL
+395 NFTDEVL
-402 SPVPFPE
+402 SPLPFPE
-409 TYSDSSNIQ
+409 IYSDNSNIQ
-418 TDQNINTWLL
+418 ADPNINTWLL
-428 SASNKMIGAD
+428 SASNNMIGTE
-438 ALRADSISYKYPI
+438 ALKADSISYKYPI

-461 RNGKKPLQNANV
+461 KDGKRPLQNANV
-473 QIYNVQNNDAVSVNT
+473 QIYNVQNNDAVSLNT

-527 EDYPPVTDISYNVPF
+527 EDYPPVTDSSTNELF
-542 AQELTDENLAKIIEP
+542 FQELTDENLAKNIEP
-557 IDTVRRHKVSEVVV
+557 TDTLRRHKVSEVVV
-571 NRKHPKEKPYEW
+571 NRKRPKEKAYEW
-583 VRTRNVFNYYD
+583 VRSKNVFNYYD

-624 SISWKS
+624 CISWKS

-655 SEIAVVVNGFK
+655 SEIAVVVNGLK
-666 IEHGVDDILRWPIT
+666 IEHGIDGILGWPIT
-680 DIESIELVDP
+680 DIESIELVSP

-722 VTIQPLGIATPTK
+722 VTIQPLGIATPTE

-763 VVKTITVK
+763 VVKTINVE

>member
-84 LKNDTVRI
+84 LKHDTVRI

-97 STDYNDFYP
+97 STDYKDFYP
-106 YSRYVYVELIDRN
+106 YSRYVYVELTDRN

-127 IRCNDNGSFFTTILL
+127 IRCNDNGAFYTYIIL

-156 TQFMRNRESPQFPM
+156 SQFMRNRESPQFPM
-170 APLYVGVMPQEQE
+170 VPLYVGVMPQEQE

-190 GFFPEGGHLIKGQVQ
+190 GFFPEGGHLVKGQVQ
-205 TVGIYICDE
+205 TVGIYICNE
-214 RKMPTTTNF
+214 RKMPTATKF
-223 VILNSLRDTICSGR
+223 VILNSLRDTICSGK

-317 KKLNLRKGV
+317 KKLNLRKGA

-343 CNKAGNILAQRV
+343 CNKAGSILAQRV

-360 SNISTSTNDTIGG
+360 SNISTSANDTIGG

-418 TDQNINTWLL
+418 TDQNINIWLL

-461 RNGKKPLQNANV
+461 RNGKRPLQNANV
-473 QIYNVQNNDAVSVNT
+473 QIYNVQNNDAISVNT

-527 EDYPPVTDISYNVPF
+527 EDYPPVTDSSFNGLF
-542 AQELTDENLAKIIEP
+542 FQEITNENLAKIIEP
-557 IDTVRRHKVSEVVV
+557 IDTVRRHKVSEVIV

-603 IMTVKDA
+603 IQTVKDA

-615 KVTVSNQDR
+615 KVIVSNQDR
-624 SISWKS
+624 SITWKS
-630 LKLQGLVPQH
+630 NKLQGLMPQH
-640 LKVDKMLSNDDPIVY
+640 LRVEKMLSDDDPLVY
-655 SEIAVVVNGFK
+655 SQIAVVVNGLK
-666 IEHGVDDILRWPIT
+666 IEHGIDGILGWPIT
-680 DIESIELVDP
+680 DIESIELVSP

-722 VTIQPLGIATPTK
+722 VTIQPLGIATPTE
-735 PFIWRLPTKAGTY
+735 PFTWQPPTKAGTY

>member
-1 MQQNGQKSCY
+1 M
-11 FYLHCLYLPYY
+11 
-22 FPSIILTIKAS
+22 
-33 IIHYIFDAI
+33 HYILDAI

-51 LIIISCLFVLAAH
+51 LIIISCLFVLAAR
-64 SQDKMFVSE
+64 SQDKQFVSE

-84 LKNDTVRI
+84 LKHDTVKI

-106 YSRYVYVELIDRN
+106 YSRYVYVELTDRN

-127 IRCNDNGSFFTTILL
+127 IRCNNNGSFFTTILL

-170 APLYVGVMPQEQE
+170 VPLYVGVLPQEQE

-214 RKMPTTTNF
+214 RKMPTATHF
-223 VILNSLRDTICSGR
+223 VILNSLHDTICSGR

-251 GNRYLLS
+251 GNKYVLS
-258 TETDDKAT
+258 AETEDKVT

-278 TLRAAI
+278 TLRAVV
-284 NRERLVCYVLTDT
+284 NRERLVCYVLADS
-297 DDKEPI
+297 DDKESI
-303 DSLEIAIYHSSFGI
+303 DSLGIVMYHSSFGI
-317 KKLNLRKGV
+317 KKLHLRKGA

-343 CNKAGNILAQRV
+343 CNKEGNILAQRV
-355 LRIGG
+355 LWIGGRPDTENGGITIDTNGQAG
-360 SNISTSTNDTIGG
+360 SNISISTNDTIRK
-373 SSVFVRYIPE
+373 SSVFVRFLPE

-402 SPVPFPE
+402 SPLPFPE
-409 TYSDSSNIQ
+409 IYSDSSNIQ
-418 TDQNINTWLL
+418 ADHNINTWLL
-428 SASNKMIGAD
+428 SASNKMIGTE

-461 RNGKKPLQNANV
+461 RNGKRPLQNANV

-527 EDYPPVTDISYNVPF
+527 EDYPPVTDNSTNGLF
-542 AQELTDENLAKIIEP
+542 FQELTDENLAKIIEP
-557 IDTVRRHKVSEVVV
+557 IDTLRRHKVSEVTV
-571 NRKHPKEKPYEW
+571 NRKRPKEKPYEW

-615 KVTVSNQDR
+615 KVIVSNQDR
-624 SISWKS
+624 CISWKS

-666 IEHGVDDILRWPIT
+666 IEHGVDDILRWSIT
-680 DIESIELVDP
+680 DIESIELVEP
-690 LDPRSLWHNAGYG
+690 LDPRSLWHYAGYG

-717 VVSNG
+717 MVSNG
-722 VTIQPLGIATPTK
+722 VTIQPLGIVTPTE
-735 PFIWRLPTKAGTY
+735 PFIWRLPNKAGTY

-763 VVKTITVK
+763 VVKTINVE

>member
-1 MQQNGQKSCY
+1 M
-11 FYLHCLYLPYY
+11 
-22 FPSIILTIKAS
+22 PSA
-33 IIHYIFDAI
+33 
-42 NVLQMKKII
+42 
-51 LIIISCLFVLAAH
+51 
-64 SQDKMFVSE
+64 
-73 RIFIALADQFV
+73 
-84 LKNDTVRI
+84 
-92 MGQLL
+92 
-97 STDYNDFYP
+97 
-106 YSRYVYVELIDRN
+106 
-119 KQVVERKK
+119 
-127 IRCNDNGSFFTTILL
+127 
-142 PQKTTNGIYYVRGY
+142 
-156 TQFMRNRESPQFPM
+156 
-170 APLYVGVMPQEQE
+170 
-183 TKEKIYA
+183 
-190 GFFPEGGHLIKGQVQ
+190 
-205 TVGIYICDE
+205 
-214 RKMPTTTNF
+214 TNF
-223 VILNSLRDTICSGR
+223 VILNSRRDTICSGK
-237 TDANGLASISFIPD
+237 TDTNGLASISFIPD

-266 HNFLLPETMQIP
+266 HNFLLPEAMQIP
-278 TLRAAI
+278 TLRAAV
-284 NRERLVCYVLTDT
+284 NRKRLVCYVLTDT

-317 KKLNLRKGV
+317 KKLQLRKGV
-326 CMADLSGCTPGL
+326 CMADLYGCTPGL

-360 SNISTSTNDTIGG
+360 SNISTSTNDTIGK
-373 SSVFVRYIPE
+373 SSVFVRFLPE

-451 EQALCISGVV
+451 EQTLCISGVV
-461 RNGKKPLQNANV
+461 RNGKRPLQNANV
-473 QIYNVQNNDAVSVNT
+473 QIYNVQNNDAVSVST

-603 IMTVKDA
+603 IQTVKDA

-615 KVTVSNQDR
+615 KVIVSNQDR
-624 SISWKS
+624 SITWKS
-630 LKLQGLVPQH
+630 NKLQGLMPQH
-640 LKVDKMLSNDDPIVY
+640 LRVEKMLSDDDDPIVY
-655 SEIAVVVNGFK
+655 SQIAVVVNGLK
-666 IEHGVDDILRWPIT
+666 IENGIDGILGWPIT
-680 DIESIELVDP
+680 DIESIELVSP
-690 LDPRSLWHNAGYG
+690 LDPRSLWHYAGYG

-722 VTIQPLGIATPTK
+722 VTIQPLGIATPTE
-735 PFIWRLPTKAGTY
+735 PFTWQPPTKAGTY

-755 SADRNIRH
+755 SADRSIRH
-763 VVKTITVK
+763 VVKTINVK

>member
-1 MQQNGQKSCY
+1 
-11 FYLHCLYLPYY
+11 
-22 FPSIILTIKAS
+22 
-33 IIHYIFDAI
+33 
-42 NVLQMKKII
+42 MKKII
-51 LIIISCLFVLAAH
+51 LIIVSCLFVLTAH
-64 SQDKMFVSE
+64 SQDKLFVSE

-84 LKNDTVRI
+84 LKHDTVRI

-97 STDYNDFYP
+97 STDYKDFYP
-106 YSRYVYVELIDRN
+106 YSRYVYVELTDRN

-127 IRCNDNGSFFTTILL
+127 IRCNDNGAFYTYIIL

-156 TQFMRNRESPQFPM
+156 SQFMRNRESPQFPM
-170 APLYVGVMPQEQE
+170 VPLYVGVMPQEQE

-190 GFFPEGGHLIKGQVQ
+190 GFFPEGGHLVKGQVQ
-205 TVGIYICDE
+205 TVGIYICNE
-214 RKMPTTTNF
+214 RKMPTATKF
-223 VILNSLRDTICSGR
+223 VILNSLRDTICSGK

-303 DSLEIAIYHSSFGI
+303 DSLQIAMYHSSFGI
-317 KKLNLRKGV
+317 KKLHLRKGA

-343 CNKAGNILAQRV
+343 CNKEGSILAQRV

-360 SNISTSTNDTIGG
+360 SNISTSANDTIGG

-418 TDQNINTWLL
+418 TDQNINIWLL

-461 RNGKKPLQNANV
+461 RNGKRPLQNANV

-488 DATGHFNATVND
+488 DANGHFNATVND

-513 SKGKTGTFTYQLDE
+513 NKGKTGTFTYQLDE
-527 EDYPPVTDISYNVPF
+527 EDYPPVTDNSHNGLF
-542 AQELTDENLAKIIEP
+542 FQELTDENLAKIIEP
-557 IDTVRRHKVSEVVV
+557 IDTLRRHKVSEVIV
-571 NRKHPKEKPYEW
+571 NRKRPKEKAYEW

-603 IMTVKDA
+603 IQTVKDA
-610 VLYTS
+610 VLYPS
-615 KVTVSNQDR
+615 KVIVSNQDR
-624 SISWKS
+624 SITWKS
-630 LKLQGLVPQH
+630 NKLQGLMPQH
-640 LKVDKMLSNDDPIVY
+640 LRVEKMLSDDDPLVY
-655 SEIAVVVNGFK
+655 SQIAVVVNGLK
-666 IEHGVDDILRWPIT
+666 IEHGIDGILGWPIT
-680 DIESIELVDP
+680 DIESIELVSP

-722 VTIQPLGIATPTK
+722 VTIQPLGIATPTE
-735 PFIWRLPTKAGTY
+735 PFTWQPPTKAGTY

>member
-1 MQQNGQKSCY
+1 
-11 FYLHCLYLPYY
+11 
-22 FPSIILTIKAS
+22 
-33 IIHYIFDAI
+33 
-42 NVLQMKKII
+42 
-51 LIIISCLFVLAAH
+51 
-64 SQDKMFVSE
+64 
-73 RIFIALADQFV
+73 
-84 LKNDTVRI
+84 

-127 IRCNDNGSFFTTILL
+127 IRCNDNGSFFTSILL
-142 PQKTTNGIYYVRGY
+142 PDKSPNGIYYVRGY
-156 TQFMRNRESPQFPM
+156 SQFMRNRESQQFPM
-170 APLYVGVMPQEQE
+170 VPLYVGVMPQEQE
-183 TKEKIYA
+183 TKGNIYT
-190 GFFPEGGHLIKGQVQ
+190 GVFPEGGHLVKGHVQ
-205 TVGIYICDE
+205 TVGIYICNE
-214 RKMPTTTNF
+214 HKMPTATKF
-223 VILNSLRDTICSGR
+223 VILNSLRDTICSGK

-266 HNFLLPETMQIP
+266 HNFLLPETMPIP

-284 NRERLVCYVLTDT
+284 NRERLVCYALADT

-303 DSLEIAIYHSSFGI
+303 DSLGIAIYHSSFGI
-317 KKLNLRKGV
+317 KKLHLRKGV

-360 SNISTSTNDTIGG
+360 SNISTSANDTIGG

-418 TDQNINTWLL
+418 TDQNINIWLL

-461 RNGKKPLQNANV
+461 RNGKRPLQNANV

-542 AQELTDENLAKIIEP
+542 AQELTNENLAKIIEP

-680 DIESIELVDP
+680 DIESIELVSP

>member
-1 MQQNGQKSCY
+1 M
-11 FYLHCLYLPYY
+11 
-22 FPSIILTIKAS
+22 PSA
-33 IIHYIFDAI
+33 
-42 NVLQMKKII
+42 
-51 LIIISCLFVLAAH
+51 
-64 SQDKMFVSE
+64 
-73 RIFIALADQFV
+73 
-84 LKNDTVRI
+84 
-92 MGQLL
+92 
-97 STDYNDFYP
+97 
-106 YSRYVYVELIDRN
+106 
-119 KQVVERKK
+119 
-127 IRCNDNGSFFTTILL
+127 
-142 PQKTTNGIYYVRGY
+142 
-156 TQFMRNRESPQFPM
+156 
-170 APLYVGVMPQEQE
+170 
-183 TKEKIYA
+183 
-190 GFFPEGGHLIKGQVQ
+190 
-205 TVGIYICDE
+205 
-214 RKMPTTTNF
+214 TNF
-223 VILNSLRDTICSGR
+223 VILNNRRDTICSGK
-237 TDANGLASISFIPD
+237 TDTNGLASISFIPD

-278 TLRAAI
+278 TLRTAV
-284 NRERLVCYVLTDT
+284 NRKRLVCYVLTDT

-317 KKLNLRKGV
+317 KKLQLRKGV

-383 KAGKISTAFEML
+383 KAGKTSTAFEML

-603 IMTVKDA
+603 IQTVKDA

-615 KVTVSNQDR
+615 KVIVSNQDR
-624 SISWKS
+624 SITWKS
-630 LKLQGLVPQH
+630 NKLQGLMPQH
-640 LKVDKMLSNDDPIVY
+640 LRVEKMLSDDDDPIVY
-655 SEIAVVVNGFK
+655 SQIAVVVNGLK
-666 IEHGVDDILRWPIT
+666 IENGIDGILGWPIT
-680 DIESIELVDP
+680 DIESIELVSP
-690 LDPRSLWHNAGYG
+690 LDPRSLWHYAGYG

-722 VTIQPLGIATPTK
+722 VTIQPLGIATPTE
-735 PFIWRLPTKAGTY
+735 PFTWQPPTKAGTY

-755 SADRNIRH
+755 SADRSIRH
-763 VVKTITVK
+763 VVKTINVK

>member
-1 MQQNGQKSCY
+1 M
-11 FYLHCLYLPYY
+11 
-22 FPSIILTIKAS
+22 PSA
-33 IIHYIFDAI
+33 
-42 NVLQMKKII
+42 
-51 LIIISCLFVLAAH
+51 
-64 SQDKMFVSE
+64 
-73 RIFIALADQFV
+73 
-84 LKNDTVRI
+84 
-92 MGQLL
+92 
-97 STDYNDFYP
+97 
-106 YSRYVYVELIDRN
+106 
-119 KQVVERKK
+119 
-127 IRCNDNGSFFTTILL
+127 
-142 PQKTTNGIYYVRGY
+142 
-156 TQFMRNRESPQFPM
+156 
-170 APLYVGVMPQEQE
+170 
-183 TKEKIYA
+183 
-190 GFFPEGGHLIKGQVQ
+190 
-205 TVGIYICDE
+205 
-214 RKMPTTTNF
+214 TNF
-223 VILNSLRDTICSGR
+223 VILNSRRDTICSGK
-237 TDANGLASISFIPD
+237 TDTNGLASISFIPD

-266 HNFLLPETMQIP
+266 HNFLLPEAMQIP
-278 TLRAAI
+278 TLRAAV
-284 NRERLVCYVLTDT
+284 NRKRLVCYVLTDT

-317 KKLNLRKGV
+317 KKLQLRKGV
-326 CMADLSGCTPGL
+326 CMADLYGCTPGL

-360 SNISTSTNDTIGG
+360 SNISTSTNDTIGK
-373 SSVFVRYIPE
+373 SSVFVRFLPE

-461 RNGKKPLQNANV
+461 RNGKRPLQNANV
-473 QIYNVQNNDAVSVNT
+473 QIYNVQNNDAVSVST

-603 IMTVKDA
+603 IQTVKDA

-615 KVTVSNQDR
+615 KVIVSNQDR
-624 SISWKS
+624 SITWKS
-630 LKLQGLVPQH
+630 NKLQGLMPQH
-640 LKVDKMLSNDDPIVY
+640 LRVEKMLSDDDDPIVY
-655 SEIAVVVNGFK
+655 SQIAVVVNGLK
-666 IEHGVDDILRWPIT
+666 IENGIDGILGWPIT
-680 DIESIELVDP
+680 DIESIELVSP
-690 LDPRSLWHNAGYG
+690 LDPRSLWHYAGYG

-722 VTIQPLGIATPTK
+722 VTIQPLGIATPTE
-735 PFIWRLPTKAGTY
+735 PFTWQPPTKAGTY

-755 SADRNIRH
+755 SADRSIRH
-763 VVKTITVK
+763 VVKTINVK

>member
-1 MQQNGQKSCY
+1 M
-11 FYLHCLYLPYY
+11 
-22 FPSIILTIKAS
+22 PSA
-33 IIHYIFDAI
+33 
-42 NVLQMKKII
+42 
-51 LIIISCLFVLAAH
+51 
-64 SQDKMFVSE
+64 
-73 RIFIALADQFV
+73 
-84 LKNDTVRI
+84 
-92 MGQLL
+92 
-97 STDYNDFYP
+97 
-106 YSRYVYVELIDRN
+106 
-119 KQVVERKK
+119 
-127 IRCNDNGSFFTTILL
+127 
-142 PQKTTNGIYYVRGY
+142 
-156 TQFMRNRESPQFPM
+156 
-170 APLYVGVMPQEQE
+170 
-183 TKEKIYA
+183 
-190 GFFPEGGHLIKGQVQ
+190 
-205 TVGIYICDE
+205 
-214 RKMPTTTNF
+214 TNF
-223 VILNSLRDTICSGR
+223 VILNSRRDTICSGK
-237 TDANGLASISFIPD
+237 TDTNGLASISFIPD

-278 TLRAAI
+278 TLRTAV
-284 NRERLVCYVLTDT
+284 NRKRLVCYVLTDT

-317 KKLNLRKGV
+317 KKLQLRKGV
-326 CMADLSGCTPGL
+326 CMADLYGCTPGL

-343 CNKAGNILAQRV
+343 CNKTGNILAQRV

-360 SNISTSTNDTIGG
+360 SNISTSTNDTIGK
-373 SSVFVRYIPE
+373 SSVFVRFLPE

-461 RNGKKPLQNANV
+461 RNGKRPLQNANV
-473 QIYNVQNNDAVSVNT
+473 QIYNVQNNDAVSVST

-603 IMTVKDA
+603 IQTVKDA

-615 KVTVSNQDR
+615 KVIVSNQDR
-624 SISWKS
+624 SITWKS
-630 LKLQGLVPQH
+630 NKLQGLMPQH
-640 LKVDKMLSNDDPIVY
+640 LRVEKMLSDDDDPIVY
-655 SEIAVVVNGFK
+655 SQIAVVVNGLK
-666 IEHGVDDILRWPIT
+666 IENGIDGILGWPIT
-680 DIESIELVDP
+680 DIESIELVSP
-690 LDPRSLWHNAGYG
+690 LDPRSLWHYAGYG

-722 VTIQPLGIATPTK
+722 VTIQPLGIATPTE
-735 PFIWRLPTKAGTY
+735 PFTWQPPTKAGTY

-755 SADRNIRH
+755 SADRSIRH
-763 VVKTITVK
+763 VVKTINVK

>member
-1 MQQNGQKSCY
+1 
-11 FYLHCLYLPYY
+11 
-22 FPSIILTIKAS
+22 
-33 IIHYIFDAI
+33 
-42 NVLQMKKII
+42 MKKII
-51 LIIISCLFVLAAH
+51 LIIVSCLFVLTAH
-64 SQDKMFVSE
+64 SQDKLFVSE

-84 LKNDTVRI
+84 LKHDTVRI

-97 STDYNDFYP
+97 STDYKDFYP
-106 YSRYVYVELIDRN
+106 YSRYVYVELTDRN

-127 IRCNDNGSFFTTILL
+127 IRCNDNGAFYTYIIL

-156 TQFMRNRESPQFPM
+156 SQFMRNRESPQFPM
-170 APLYVGVMPQEQE
+170 VPLYVGVMPQEQE

-190 GFFPEGGHLIKGQVQ
+190 GFFPEGGHLVKGQVQ
-205 TVGIYICDE
+205 TVGIYICNE
-214 RKMPTTTNF
+214 RKMPTATKF
-223 VILNSLRDTICSGR
+223 VILNSLRDTICSGK

-303 DSLEIAIYHSSFGI
+303 DSLQIAMYHSSFGI
-317 KKLNLRKGV
+317 KKLHLRKGA

-343 CNKAGNILAQRV
+343 CNKEGSILAQRV

-360 SNISTSTNDTIGG
+360 SNISTSANDTIGG
-373 SSVFVRYIPE
+373 SSVFVRFLPE

-409 TYSDSSNIQ
+409 IYSDSSNIQ
-418 TDQNINTWLL
+418 ADHNINTWLL
-428 SASNKMIGAD
+428 SASNKMIGTE

-461 RNGKKPLQNANV
+461 KDGKRPLQNADV

-527 EDYPPVTDISYNVPF
+527 EDYPPVTDSSFNGLF
-542 AQELTDENLAKIIEP
+542 FQEITNENLAKIIEP
-557 IDTVRRHKVSEVVV
+557 IDTVRRHKVSEVIV

-603 IMTVKDA
+603 IQTVKDA

-615 KVTVSNQDR
+615 KVIVSNQDR
-624 SISWKS
+624 SITWKS
-630 LKLQGLVPQH
+630 NKLQGLMPQH
-640 LKVDKMLSNDDPIVY
+640 LKVDKMLSDDDPLVY
-655 SEIAVVVNGFK
+655 SQIAVVVNGLK
-666 IEHGVDDILRWPIT
+666 IEHGIDGILGWPIT
-680 DIESIELVDP
+680 DIESIELVSP

-722 VTIQPLGIATPTK
+722 VTIQPLGIATPTN

>member
-84 LKNDTVRI
+84 LKNDTVKI

-106 YSRYVYVELIDRN
+106 YSRYVYVELIDRH

-127 IRCNDNGSFFTTILL
+127 IRCNDNGSFFTSILL
-142 PQKTTNGIYYVRGY
+142 PDKSPNGIYYVRGY
-156 TQFMRNRESPQFPM
+156 SQFMRNRESQQFLM
-170 APLYVGVMPQEQE
+170 VPLYVGVMPQEQE
-183 TKEKIYA
+183 TKENIYA
-190 GFFPEGGHLIKGQVQ
+190 GFFPEGGHLVKGHVQ
-205 TVGIYICDE
+205 TVGIYICNE
-214 RKMPTTTNF
+214 HKMPTATKF
-223 VILNSLRDTICSGR
+223 VILNSLRDTICSGK

-266 HNFLLPETMQIP
+266 HNFLLPETMPIP

-317 KKLNLRKGV
+317 KKLNLRKGA

-355 LRIGG
+355 LRIGC
-360 SNISTSTNDTIGG
+360 SNISTSANDTIGG

-418 TDQNINTWLL
+418 TDQNINIWLL

-461 RNGKKPLQNANV
+461 RNGKRPLQNANV

-542 AQELTDENLAKIIEP
+542 AQELTNENLAKIIEP
-557 IDTVRRHKVSEVVV
+557 IDTVRRHKVSEIVV
-571 NRKHPKEKPYEW
+571 NRKRPKEKPYEW

-722 VTIQPLGIATPTK
+722 VTIQPLGIATPTE
-735 PFIWRLPTKAGTY
+735 PLTWQPPTKAGTY

>member
-84 LKNDTVRI
+84 LKHDTVKI

-106 YSRYVYVELIDRN
+106 YSRYVYVELTDRN

-127 IRCNDNGSFFTTILL
+127 IRCNDNGAFFTYIIL

-156 TQFMRNRESPQFPM
+156 SQFMRNRESQQFPM
-170 APLYVGVMPQEQE
+170 VPLYVGVMPQEQE
-183 TKEKIYA
+183 TKENIYA
-190 GFFPEGGHLIKGQVQ
+190 GFFPEGGHLVKGHVQ
-205 TVGIYICDE
+205 TVGIYICNE
-214 RKMPTTTNF
+214 HKMPTATNF
-223 VILNSLRDTICSGR
+223 VILNSRRDTICSGK
-237 TDANGLASISFIPD
+237 TDTNGLASISFIPD

-266 HNFLLPETMQIP
+266 HNFLLPETIPIP

-284 NRERLVCYVLTDT
+284 NRERLVCYALADT
-297 DDKEPI
+297 DDKGPI

-317 KKLNLRKGV
+317 KKLHLRKGV

-360 SNISTSTNDTIGG
+360 SNISTSANDTIGG

-418 TDQNINTWLL
+418 TDQNINIWLL

-461 RNGKKPLQNANV
+461 RNGKRPLQNANV

-542 AQELTDENLAKIIEP
+542 AQELTNENLAKIIEP

-571 NRKHPKEKPYEW
+571 NHKRPKEKPYEW

-722 VTIQPLGIATPTK
+722 VTIQPLGIATPTE
-735 PFIWRLPTKAGTY
+735 PFTWQPPTKAGTY

>member
-1 MQQNGQKSCY
+1 
-11 FYLHCLYLPYY
+11 
-22 FPSIILTIKAS
+22 
-33 IIHYIFDAI
+33 
-42 NVLQMKKII
+42 
-51 LIIISCLFVLAAH
+51 
-64 SQDKMFVSE
+64 MFVSE

-84 LKNDTVRI
+84 LKNDTVKI

-106 YSRYVYVELIDRN
+106 YSRYVYVELIDRH

-127 IRCNDNGSFFTTILL
+127 IRCNDNGSFFTSILL
-142 PQKTTNGIYYVRGY
+142 PDKSPNGIYYVRGY
-156 TQFMRNRESPQFPM
+156 SQFMRNRESQQFLM
-170 APLYVGVMPQEQE
+170 VPLYVGVMPQEQE
-183 TKEKIYA
+183 TKENIYA
-190 GFFPEGGHLIKGQVQ
+190 GFFPEGGHLVKGHVQ
-205 TVGIYICDE
+205 TVGIYICNE
-214 RKMPTTTNF
+214 HKMPTATKF
-223 VILNSLRDTICSGR
+223 VILNSLRDTICSGK

-266 HNFLLPETMQIP
+266 HNFLLPETMPIP

-317 KKLNLRKGV
+317 KKLNLRKGA

-355 LRIGG
+355 LRIGC
-360 SNISTSTNDTIGG
+360 SNISTSANDTIGG

-383 KAGKISTAFEML
+383 KAGKISTALEML

-418 TDQNINTWLL
+418 TDQNINIWLL

-461 RNGKKPLQNANV
+461 RNGKRPLQNANV

-542 AQELTDENLAKIIEP
+542 AQELTNENLAKIIEP
-557 IDTVRRHKVSEVVV
+557 IDTVRRHKVSEIVV
-571 NRKHPKEKPYEW
+571 NRKRPKEKPYEW

-666 IEHGVDDILRWPIT
+666 IEHGIDGILGWPIT
-680 DIESIELVDP
+680 DIESIELVSP
-690 LDPRSLWHNAGYG
+690 LDPRSLWHYAGYG

-722 VTIQPLGIATPTK
+722 VTIQPLGIATPTE
-735 PFIWRLPTKAGTY
+735 PFTWQPPTKAGTY

>member
-1 MQQNGQKSCY
+1 M
-11 FYLHCLYLPYY
+11 PYY

-84 LKNDTVRI
+84 LKNDTVKI

-127 IRCNDNGSFFTTILL
+127 IRCNDNGSFFTSILL
-142 PQKTTNGIYYVRGY
+142 PDKSPNGIYYVRGY
-156 TQFMRNRESPQFPM
+156 SQFMRNRESQQFPM
-170 APLYVGVMPQEQE
+170 VPLYVGVMPQEQE
-183 TKEKIYA
+183 TKENIYA
-190 GFFPEGGHLIKGQVQ
+190 GFFPEGGHLVKGHVQ
-205 TVGIYICDE
+205 TVGIYICNE
-214 RKMPTTTNF
+214 HKMPTATNF
-223 VILNSLRDTICSGR
+223 VILNSRRDTICSGK
-237 TDANGLASISFIPD
+237 TDTNGLASISFIPD

-278 TLRAAI
+278 TLRAAV
-284 NRERLVCYVLTDT
+284 NRERLVCYALADT

-317 KKLNLRKGV
+317 KKLNLRKGA

-360 SNISTSTNDTIGG
+360 SNISTSANDTIGG

-418 TDQNINTWLL
+418 TDQNINIWLL

-461 RNGKKPLQNANV
+461 RNGKRPLQNANV

-542 AQELTDENLAKIIEP
+542 AQELSDENLAKIIEP

-571 NRKHPKEKPYEW
+571 NRKRPKEKPYEW

-680 DIESIELVDP
+680 DID
-690 LDPRSLWHNAGYG
+690 RHG
-703 FFDIKMRTTVRTTP
+703 
-717 VVSNG
+717 
-722 VTIQPLGIATPTK
+722 AT
-735 PFIWRLPTKAGTY
+735 
-748 RMIVDVV
+748 
-755 SADRNIRH
+755 S
-763 VVKTITVK
+763 

>member
-461 RNGKKPLQNANV
+461 RNGKRPLQNANV

>member
-84 LKNDTVRI
+84 LKHDTVRI

-97 STDYNDFYP
+97 STDYKDFYP
-106 YSRYVYVELIDRN
+106 YSRYVYVELTDRN

-127 IRCNDNGSFFTTILL
+127 IRCNDNGAFYTYIIL

-156 TQFMRNRESPQFPM
+156 SQFMRNRESPQFPM
-170 APLYVGVMPQEQE
+170 VPLYVGVMPQEQE

-190 GFFPEGGHLIKGQVQ
+190 GFFPEGGHLVKGQVQ
-205 TVGIYICDE
+205 TVGIYICNE
-214 RKMPTTTNF
+214 RKMPTATKF
-223 VILNSLRDTICSGR
+223 VILNSLRDTICSGK

-360 SNISTSTNDTIGG
+360 SNISTSANDTIGG

-418 TDQNINTWLL
+418 TDQNINIWLL

-461 RNGKKPLQNANV
+461 RNGKRPLQNANV
-473 QIYNVQNNDAVSVNT
+473 QIYNVQNNDAISVNT

-527 EDYPPVTDISYNVPF
+527 EDYPPVTDSSFNGLF
-542 AQELTDENLAKIIEP
+542 FQEITNENLAKIIEP
-557 IDTVRRHKVSEVVV
+557 IDTVRRHKVSEVIV

-603 IMTVKDA
+603 IQTVKDA

-615 KVTVSNQDR
+615 KVIVSNQDR
-624 SISWKS
+624 SITWKS
-630 LKLQGLVPQH
+630 NKLQGLMPQH
-640 LKVDKMLSNDDPIVY
+640 LRVEKMLSDDDPLVY
-655 SEIAVVVNGFK
+655 SQIAVVVNGLK
-666 IEHGVDDILRWPIT
+666 IEHGIDGILGWPIT
-680 DIESIELVDP
+680 DIESIELVSP